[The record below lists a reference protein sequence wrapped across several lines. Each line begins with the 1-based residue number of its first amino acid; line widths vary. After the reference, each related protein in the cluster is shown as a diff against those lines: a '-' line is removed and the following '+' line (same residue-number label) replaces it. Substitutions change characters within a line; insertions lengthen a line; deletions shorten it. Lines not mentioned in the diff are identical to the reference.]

1 MNKCDASKI
10 KVGDYFSRISY
21 GKVTRIIEGRGTS
34 KLGIEVQNED
44 GDVWSIENPIV
55 ETEFFI
61 HNQFNIEEEV
71 SLTQAAELVIVN
83 PRIILSLSFNKKVD
97 IKELKE
103 EIDKLYHQSD
113 TKWSFKQMIF
123 ESIIGNGIKGEERT
137 MIGYHLGRFD
147 KLGYLQFI
155 DLEVEKDN
163 SKEYDNRIKRVNTGS
178 LNWVIVNNKKYKVK
192 E

>member
-21 GKVTRIIEGRGTS
+21 GIVTRLIGRE
-34 KLGIEVQNED
+34 GIELQNED
-44 GDVWSIENPIV
+44 GYRWSIENPVV
-55 ETEFFI
+55 ENEVFI
-61 HNQFNIEEEV
+61 HNQFSIEEEV
-71 SLTQAAELVIVN
+71 SLTQAAEVVIAN
-83 PRIILSLSFNKKVD
+83 PRIIMSLSFNKNVD

-113 TKWSFKQMIF
+113 TKWAFKQMIF
-123 ESIIGNGIKGEERT
+123 ESILDTGIKGEERT
-137 MIGYHLGRFD
+137 MIGYHLGRVD

-163 SKEYDNRIKRVNTGS
+163 SKEYDNRIKRVNIGT
-178 LNWVIVNNKKYKVK
+178 LNWVVVNNKKYKVK